1 MSEFAMNEEEPRL
14 KRWPTPPGL
23 WLRLKPEARRM
34 RHQPTAAESI
44 LWASLRNRKLDGFRF
59 RRQHA
64 IGRFIVDFYCSDL
77 KLVLEVDGQ
86 IHKGRRDEDEAR
98 DKFLAERGLT
108 VLLFSNDRVEGALDG
123 VLAEISEASIVGADD

>member
-1 MSEFAMNEEEPRL
+1 MNEEEPRL
-14 KRWPTPPGL
+14 KGWPTPPGL
-23 WLRLKPEARRM
+23 WLRLKPEARRI

-44 LWASLRNRKLDGFRF
+44 LWASLRNRKLGGFRF

-77 KLVLEVDGQ
+77 KLVVEVDGQ

-98 DKFLAERGLT
+98 DNFLRERGLS
-108 VLLFSNDRVEGALDG
+108 VLRFSNDRVEGALDEA
-123 VLAEISEASIVGADD
+123 LAEIAEIRDAFNNEAVSE

>member
-1 MSEFAMNEEEPRL
+1 MNEEEPRL

-44 LWASLRNRKLDGFRF
+44 LCASLRNRKLDGFRF

-108 VLLFSNDRVEGALDG
+108 VLRFSNDRVEGALDG
-123 VLAEISEASIVGADD
+123 VLAEIREASIVGADD

>member
-1 MSEFAMNEEEPRL
+1 MNEEEPRL

-64 IGRFIVDFYCSDL
+64 IGRFIVDFSCSDL

-108 VLLFSNDRVEGALDG
+108 VLRFSNDRVEGALDG